1 MTHVKHLGFE
11 KELQVARLI
20 EAISWVPETMGLH
33 RYLIEHLRPADV
45 KRAVA
50 DYFGIDL

>member
-11 KELQVARLI
+11 LELRVQQIIHAL
-20 EAISWVPETMGLH
+20 SHVPEDKRLPV
-33 RYLIEHLRPADV
+33 IESLSPVAV

-50 DYFGIDL
+50 DWFGIDL